1 MPKTTAL
8 LLPPNRSPLETAL
21 VQTLHT
27 LEHPERTVAAL
38 YRPSAAGGI
47 AAALL
52 PWLAWGNDVLAWPRT
67 ADETQRRALTANSW
81 HLHRQ
86 MGTLAGLRS
95 MAGVFGATITAAVVP
110 PAKTYAG
117 ASLTTAERNAFVAR
131 YPQLRIYPQR
141 LSGQRIG
148 AMLLGCFPGGAA
160 YPVQTDAALRLAPQ
174 AFLYRDGAETPLQ
187 AIERETTS
195 SERTAEV
202 HTEVRRP
209 GEAGMLGFCSRPVR
223 WLARSDAHA
232 RIYRLALETPYQDGV
247 ETLRRVAVLPGLS
260 PLTVRYDWIA
270 GRGQASGIFAGQH
283 VNGHLRR
290 STARERIYKRMW
302 LFDPALDVGRRAA
315 MSFCDASRLTMPAHH
330 AQLSVAMPGRA
341 NPQAARQFVRG
352 FLLTSDRSNY
362 HATLSAL
369 RDVARASDR
378 IAIDTAVTQ
387 PLAASETLRAGGA
400 TAGEWRA

>member
-270 GRGQASGIFAGQH
+270 
-283 VNGHLRR
+283 
-290 STARERIYKRMW
+290 
-302 LFDPALDVGRRAA
+302 
-315 MSFCDASRLTMPAHH
+315 
-330 AQLSVAMPGRA
+330 
-341 NPQAARQFVRG
+341 
-352 FLLTSDRSNY
+352 
-362 HATLSAL
+362 
-369 RDVARASDR
+369 
-378 IAIDTAVTQ
+378 
-387 PLAASETLRAGGA
+387 
-400 TAGEWRA
+400 